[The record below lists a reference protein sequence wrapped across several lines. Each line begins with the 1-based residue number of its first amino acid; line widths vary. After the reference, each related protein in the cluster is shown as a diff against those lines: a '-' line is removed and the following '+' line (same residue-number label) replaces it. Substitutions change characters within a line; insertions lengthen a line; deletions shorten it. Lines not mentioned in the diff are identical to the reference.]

1 MDIADLGRMG
11 FLPLRDHDVNRRHNA
26 ANTLYGV
33 QMEAPDQENKS
44 RPERGTAGDVVGPV
58 LVKAKD
64 GEREG
69 LGSWAFAMP
78 AMAETPP
85 RSTRE
90 GTSQVADVPV
100 QSFTPIQDR
109 ADTSPLKRYEA
120 FQPLP
125 ATVAGSPNR
134 GLPRDYPVLLV
145 NALREDKAAP
155 LAFPS
160 GPLVA
165 VNKAGEPGT
174 GSLVS
179 DCQNDESMD
188 PERQARLQSLVR
200 VARVQDPVLPGGPN
214 GGVLAL
220 QYGVSGK
227 DEIAGYG
234 LIAMPPFGGN
244 GNATP
249 VPANAVN
256 VGTQPRPGN
265 PGTATR
271 DGLAVLFGPMSAA
284 RGGPITLGDASC
296 QHVIGATLDGERVQP
311 AHLSSDAVIWQGPG
325 REGPVVYDRGNYS
338 NPSPGPRLIPAHIR
352 LDPSAPYMLP
362 TGPNGAPRQHLGM
375 WRIEAESWVEEQKD
389 GPPPTGDAFPP
400 PPTTVVR
407 TPGGASGPGDYGSRI
422 PGDGGST
429 AGVGRGQGDNTG
441 PGERSRGGKPPP
453 VAGGGVR
460 GPGGGNPEPDSPWTV
475 GPWGYTNPAWPL
487 GIDTSLYRPFPD
499 PYAPIGPYDF
509 GFGYGDG
516 FIATAGTAGRY
527 LNVQNNA
534 FRPYDYAAIPPV
546 LANPYPGVSKA
557 SFPNPISTTG
567 IAVKAFPTNSL
578 AQDTRRTPTNDPFLE
593 ARRPQTA
600 NLEGYA
606 YGNGFDGGWTYTNPP
621 GTRTPTGKG
630 GLVMLPG
637 DLTLQQYRTG
647 SYPTQPATT
656 FVAVKDHV
664 GIGWGVPLANGGVQ
678 GVRAVA
684 DSAGLSFRPT
694 DSSGVEIAGVGLR
707 IGEGGVIVTGKL
719 TVTGRLD
726 PTTLEITDTAG
737 AQVPNGKWGFGFDST
752 FHASK
757 PYWFR
762 GDTNVR
768 TAIALAGETGLSKRY
783 IEGLTIFTTSSSN
796 FSVRP
801 GSCRNMA
808 NDADMAL
815 AAQADCVTGGGG
827 INGLE
832 TKIISAAN
840 CAITSGSAVITGTG
854 TSFLSAFQSW
864 TLTGT
869 SNTVTASTTVTGN
882 GTKYLSECAVG
893 DMYGNTTGGF
903 ARITAIASD
912 TSMTVASA
920 LSLVNGAAVSR
931 IEGSCVGI
939 ATGTQQRVMNL
950 ISSNTSITCSTNF
963 TSSLSSQNLYH
974 NWFGQVSEWL
984 AVWLVSGGSG
994 TGVVLSKQRTKP
1006 YTAVTVGTGL
1016 TVSPTGY
1023 DTSYR
1028 RIGWLRID
1036 SAGNLF
1042 QVYYNDGVGC
1052 RWADWETQGSD
1063 LRMISNASSTAS
1075 WTAVACETV
1084 APPTARR
1091 LLVNLFQYAPN
1102 TANPIYVRGRS
1113 VGSSTV
1119 QRARVVQTPTTSDFE
1134 FIVTPCPCD
1143 GAQYV
1148 EHGAQAGA
1156 TGDGTYMDVVGYED
1170 VLE

>member
-1 MDIADLGRMG
+1 VKIADLATMG
-11 FLPLRDHDVNRRHNA
+11 FLPLQDHAAERAHNLA
-26 ANTLYGV
+26 KVIYGV
-33 QMEAPDQENKS
+33 RMDKPDREGRYMPQRE
-44 RPERGTAGDVVGPV
+44 TAGDLVGAV
-58 LVKAKD
+58 LAQATQDRKL
-64 GEREG
+64 
-69 LGSWAFAMP
+69 LGSWSFAMP
-78 AMAETPP
+78 VVGQAPIPTAGDIANGP
-85 RSTRE
+85 
-90 GTSQVADVPV
+90 VANVKPIKD
-100 QSFTPIQDR
+100 FTPSGVPQPYAAFKDLSALGTTGAMR
-109 ADTSPLKRYEA
+109 A
-120 FQPLP
+120 
-125 ATVAGSPNR
+125 
-134 GLPRDYPVLLV
+134 LPRNYPGIVIS
-145 NALREDKAAP
+145 ALEESKQLP
-155 LAFPS
+155 IIFPN

-165 VNKAGEPGT
+165 VNKAGEPAC
-174 GSLVS
+174 GSLVTDLKDDS
-179 DCQNDESMD
+179 SVD

-227 DEIAGYG
+227 DQIAGYG
-234 LIAMPPFGGN
+234 LIAMPPFGG
-244 GNATP
+244 TP

-311 AHLSSDAVIWQGPG
+311 AHLATDAVFWQGPT
-325 REGPVVYDRGNYS
+325 REGPLTFDRGNYS

-352 LDPSAPYMLP
+352 LDPSAPYTLP

-407 TPGGASGPGDYGSRI
+407 TPGGASGPGDNGDPQVFR
-422 PGDGGST
+422 PDGGGQNVT
-429 AGVGRGQGDNTG
+429 KGKGFQGGV
-441 PGERSRGGKPPP
+441 RGGQPPP

-726 PTTLEITDTAG
+726 PTTLELTNQVTDDI
-737 AQVPNGKWGFGFDST
+737 PLGKVGFRFDST
-752 FHASK
+752 TYDGPLWK
-757 PYWFR
+757 KVD
-762 GDTNVR
+762 GT
-768 TAIALAGETGLSKRY
+768 
-783 IEGLTIFTTSSSN
+783 TIQI
-796 FSVRP
+796 
-801 GSCRNMA
+801 G
-808 NDADMAL
+808 
-815 AAQADCVTGGGG
+815 TGGGG
-827 INGLE
+827 GAGGLIAIGSIVSGSSATPPSGFLLCDGSAVSRATYADLNSYYSALGYPHGSGDGSTTFNLPNLKGRSLMGVDAAGSGEVPTAAGQAKGEATHALTAGEGPVHNHSMTTAFQSAGGGAINCFTAASFSNVASAVTTNGVVTTAGNAGSGTAHNTIHPVLGVYFYVCYE
-832 TKIISAAN
+832 TSSSGPSASSFADNLFNVYDNGDSTKKAVFQLSGVSAATTRTLTVPNASGTLALTANGSLLTSVEVDLGSTARRSGQFTITDAAISGTTKIIVLQAGGPYTGKGTLGDEAEMDALVCAA
-840 CAITSGSAVITGTG
+840 TPGSGSATVYWN
-854 TSFLSAFQSW
+854 SA
-864 TLTGT
+864 TR
-869 SNTVTASTTVTGN
+869 VKGN
-882 GTKYLSECAVG
+882 VKFHY
-893 DMYGNTTGGF
+893 
-903 ARITAIASD
+903 
-912 TSMTVASA
+912 
-920 LSLVNGAAVSR
+920 
-931 IEGSCVGI
+931 
-939 ATGTQQRVMNL
+939 
-950 ISSNTSITCSTNF
+950 
-963 TSSLSSQNLYH
+963 
-974 NWFGQVSEWL
+974 
-984 AVWLVSGGSG
+984 
-994 TGVVLSKQRTKP
+994 
-1006 YTAVTVGTGL
+1006 
-1016 TVSPTGY
+1016 
-1023 DTSYR
+1023 
-1028 RIGWLRID
+1028 
-1036 SAGNLF
+1036 
-1042 QVYYNDGVGC
+1042 
-1052 RWADWETQGSD
+1052 
-1063 LRMISNASSTAS
+1063 
-1075 WTAVACETV
+1075 
-1084 APPTARR
+1084 
-1091 LLVNLFQYAPN
+1091 
-1102 TANPIYVRGRS
+1102 
-1113 VGSSTV
+1113 
-1119 QRARVVQTPTTSDFE
+1119 
-1134 FIVTPCPCD
+1134 
-1143 GAQYV
+1143 
-1148 EHGAQAGA
+1148 
-1156 TGDGTYMDVVGYED
+1156 VVG
-1170 VLE
+1170 V

>member
-11 FLPLRDHDVNRRHNA
+11 FLPLRDHDVNRQHNA

-33 QMEAPDQENKS
+33 QMEAPDDENKA
-44 RPERGTAGDVVGPV
+44 RPERGTAGDIVGPV

-64 GEREG
+64 GERDG

-174 GSLVS
+174 ASLVS

-200 VARVQDPVLPGGPN
+200 IARVQDPVLPGGPN

-227 DEIAGYG
+227 DQIAGYG
-234 LIAMPPFGGN
+234 LISMPPFGGN

-296 QHVIGATLDGERVQP
+296 QHAIGATLDGERVQP
-311 AHLSSDAVIWQGPG
+311 AHLATDAVFWQGPT
-325 REGPVVYDRGNYS
+325 REGPLTFDRGNYS

-352 LDPSAPYMLP
+352 LDPSAPYTLP
-362 TGPNGAPRQHLGM
+362 TGPNGASRQHLGM

-400 PPTTVVR
+400 PPGGTVVR
-407 TPGGASGPGDYGSRI
+407 TPGGAGGPGPGPEDPGTGETHYDPATGKRVPGKPSTRSGS
-422 PGDGGST
+422 D
-429 AGVGRGQGDNTG
+429 GRGGG
-441 PGERSRGGKPPP
+441 LAGKPPP

-546 LANPYPGVSKA
+546 LANPYPGTSKA
-557 SFPNPISTTG
+557 SFPNPISTTA
-567 IAVKAFPTNSL
+567 IAVKAFPTDPL

-593 ARRPQTA
+593 ARRPQTM

-630 GLVMLPG
+630 GLVILPG

-647 SYPTQPATT
+647 VYPTQPDTT
-656 FVAVKDHV
+656 LVALKDDV
-664 GIGWGVPLANGGVQ
+664 GIGWGVPLENGGVQ

-762 GDTNVR
+762 GDTNAR
-768 TAIALAGETGLSKRY
+768 TAIALAGETGLPTRY
-783 IEGLTIFTTSSSN
+783 ISGLVIRYASSST
-796 FSVRP
+796 FTVSAGKARDKAD
-801 GSCRNMA
+801 G
-808 NDADMAL
+808 ADMTLSSQVTVSTATVNAAL
-815 AAQADCVTGGGG
+815 GYERKTLTGTATWTLASANVAGSGTAFLTEFGTRALSAGTIGTGG
-827 INGLE
+827 
-832 TKIISAAN
+832 AAS
-840 CAITSGSAVITGTG
+840 TTITGTG
-854 TSFLSAFQSW
+854 TVFLSDVAVDD
-864 TLTGT
+864 LIG
-869 SNTVTASTTVTGN
+869 NATVGYSRV
-882 GTKYLSECAVG
+882 
-893 DMYGNTTGGF
+893 
-903 ARITAIASD
+903 TAIASD
-912 TSMTVASA
+912 TSLTVTSNLTISNGSSGLVIENPHIESAGGKRHPLNAIASNTALTISNVA
-920 LSLVNGAAVSR
+920 LSTETGVA
-931 IEGSCVGI
+931 CY
-939 ATGTQQRVMNL
+939 ATAGVR
-950 ISSNTSITCSTNF
+950 SPAESG
-963 TSSLSSQNLYH
+963 
-974 NWFGQVSEWL
+974 WR
-984 AVWLVSGGSG
+984 AVWLLSGGSG
-994 TGVVLSKQRTKP
+994 TTVALSTQRTTP
-1006 YTAVTVGTGL
+1006 YL
-1016 TVSPTGY
+1016 TITGY
-1023 DTSYR
+1023 TTSYR
-1028 RIGWLRID
+1028 RIGWVRID
-1036 SAGNLF
+1036 SSGNIA
-1042 QVYYNDGVGC
+1042 QQ
-1052 RWADWETQGSD
+1052 WGSD
-1063 LRMISNASSTAS
+1063 GAFVRGTAGFAAAVVLNASAS
-1075 WTAVACETV
+1075 SSAVTV
-1084 APPTARR
+1084 AFSSNAPPTAQR
-1091 LLVNLFQYAPN
+1091 LLLTIQLSAPN
-1102 TANPIYVRGRS
+1102 TNGTAYLRPPGATGAVEIQVTAP
-1113 VGSSTV
+1113 STSTE
-1119 QRARVVQTPTTSDFE
+1119 AYTSGW
-1134 FIVTPCPCD
+1134 VSCD
-1143 GAQYV
+1143 GAQRIDYFASV
-1148 EHGAQAGA
+1148 T
-1156 TGDGTYMDVVGYED
+1156 TGDGLYVYYLGYED
-1170 VLE
+1170 RLE